1 MTGMFSAVDAY
12 DRYVGRYSPK
22 LAREL
27 IAVSG
32 IGAGSTALD
41 VGCGTGALTG
51 ELVALLGPG
60 SVSAAD
66 PSEAFAEA
74 CHQRLPDVDVRVAP
88 AEALPFD
95 DQAFD
100 ASFAQLVVP
109 FMKDAVAG
117 VMEMRRV
124 TRSGGPITAAVWD
137 YAEGMTLIRTFWDA
151 AIAVVADAARARDE
165 TSMRWGTPAE
175 LADLWTTAGLT
186 DVETSAAVVAAAYES
201 FDDLWWPLERGVGPA
216 GAYLVSL
223 GDGDRAAVKD
233 KLRALLG
240 VGDTPFE
247 MTARAWVVVGRTP

>member
-1 MTGMFSAVDAY
+1 MFSAVDAY

-22 LAREL
+22 LARQLIEL
-27 IAVSG
+27 SG

-41 VGCGTGALTG
+41 VGCGTGALTA
-51 ELVALLGPG
+51 ELVAALGAG

-66 PSEAFAEA
+66 PSEAFAAA
-74 CHQRLPDVDVRVAP
+74 CRERLPEVDVRVAP

-95 DQAFD
+95 DDAFD

-109 FMKDAVAG
+109 FMSDAVAG
-117 VMEMRRV
+117 VTEMRRV

-165 TSMRWGTPAE
+165 TNMRWGTPAE
-175 LADLWTTAGLT
+175 LSELWTTVGLR
-186 DVETSAAVVAAAYES
+186 DVETSAAVVSAGYES

-216 GAYLVSL
+216 GAYVVSL
-223 GDGDRAAVKD
+223 GEEDRNAVKRQLRTL
-233 KLRALLG
+233 LRA
-240 VGDTPFE
+240 GDSPFQL
-247 MTARAWVVVGRTP
+247 TARAWVVVGHTP